1 MEETLM
7 KIGEIAAF
15 FNVSVKA
22 IRLYEKKGIIVPAK
36 IDPDTGYRYYTAD
49 QVQTLNALIE
59 LKSLGFSLL
68 EIKALM
74 SGGVNSSDLLTAL
87 AAKRSAWQ
95 EAISSARN
103 KIDAID
109 RITKRVTVS
118 NEAAKMQ
125 ELSDEQRA
133 WLLVKMVC
141 VEDLH
146 VQSLLSEALWL

>member
-1 MEETLM
+1 
-7 KIGEIAAF
+7 
-15 FNVSVKA
+15 
-22 IRLYEKKGIIVPAK
+22 
-36 IDPDTGYRYYTAD
+36 
-49 QVQTLNALIE
+49 
-59 LKSLGFSLL
+59 
-68 EIKALM
+68 M
-74 SGGVNSSDLLTAL
+74 SGGVNRSDLLAAL

-109 RITKRVTVS
+109 RITKRVTGS
-118 NEAAKMQ
+118 KEAAMLQ

-146 VQSLLSEALWL
+146 VSLLSEALWL